1 MDPYHAIHSTIGI
14 GYRVSA
20 SPYADR
26 AGRVLGRDAAAL
38 AVPGQMCEHF
48 DLTHSSV
55 LILYTQILVSF
66 LHAHIHPNLE
76 P

>member
-1 MDPYHAIHSTIGI
+1 MDTYHAIHSTIGI
-14 GYRVSA
+14 GYHLSA

-26 AGRVLGRDAAAL
+26 AGRVLGRHAAAL

-48 DLTHSSV
+48 DLKHSSV
-55 LILYTQILVSF
+55 FVLYTKILVSF
-66 LHAHIHPNLE
+66 LHAHIHPNLK